1 MVLALCY
8 VANTFLWFSGIDLPL
23 FSYIGSISFIPLI
36 YLYISS
42 YVFEFCEY
50 HRMFLHYI
58 VADNILSIID
68 YYFNIGFGPV
78 PYIVIICISLFLI
91 LYLHQKERRNVK
103 GIKTTSGKVD
113 RRY

>member
-1 MVLALCY
+1 MLLAICCA
-8 VANTFLWFSGIDLPL
+8 ANTLFWFFGIDLQM
-23 FSYIGSISFIPLI
+23 FSYIGGISFIPLI

-50 HRMFLHYI
+50 HRIFLHYI

-78 PYIVIICISLFLI
+78 PYIVIICISLFLV
-91 LYLHQKERRNVK
+91 LYLHQKETKNAK
-103 GIKTTSGKVD
+103 SIKTASGKIN
-113 RRY
+113 R